1 MTSMI
6 PAESPWA
13 THTRITAVQ
22 LRPRTQRERPVPRAP
37 IVLIVSEQEWT
48 SRSLDSILAPQGYAV
63 MRAYNGRQAIE
74 RARASIPDAVFVDSM
89 LPDTDGLDLC
99 RQLQNRADLSPAAPL
114 ILYRSGPVNREERIA
129 ALEAGAWDLLSLPF
143 DAQELLLRLDRYIV
157 AKRVMDR
164 MRESDLTDPGTGLYS
179 WHGIVR
185 RVREMGAA
193 AARFHR
199 PLACIVITPED
210 LTDPETADHV
220 ELTRVIA
227 SQLQMLTRGSDVL
240 GRIGPLEFVVIAPD
254 TTAEGAQILAGR
266 VRDAAATFGEI
277 GIVPKIRTGVYGV
290 NDLHDANLD
299 PAELLVRATMAARDR
314 VSVDAH

>member
-1 MTSMI
+1 MS
-6 PAESPWA
+6 
-13 THTRITAVQ
+13 
-22 LRPRTQRERPVPRAP
+22 RAP

-74 RARASIPDAVFVDSM
+74 RARASSPDAVFIDGM
-89 LPDTDGLDLC
+89 LPDMDGLDLC
-99 RQLQNRADLSPAAPL
+99 RELQSKSDLSPAAPL
-114 ILYRSGPVNREERIA
+114 VVYRSGPVNRDERIT
-129 ALEAGAWDLLSLPF
+129 ALDAGAWDLLALPF

-193 AARFHR
+193 AARFRR

-210 LTDPETADHV
+210 LTAPEVADHV

-227 SQLQMLTRGSDVL
+227 SHLQTLTRGSDVL

-254 TTAEGAQILAGR
+254 TTAEGAQVLAGR
-266 VRDAAATFGEI
+266 VREAAAALGEI
-277 GIVPKIRTGVYGV
+277 GVVPRIRTGVYGV
-290 NDLHDANLD
+290 NDLHDANVD

-314 VSVDAH
+314 VSADAH